1 MRQMDLEP
9 ITQSEI
15 SPKEKDKYHLL
26 THIYGIQKD
35 GTYLQGDNRD
45 SDIKKRLMN
54 IVGEGEGG
62 TI

>member
-35 GTYLQGDNRD
+35 GTYLQGDSGD
-45 SDIKKRLMN
+45 SDIENRL